1 MEPPHV
7 ACQRR
12 TPLALP
18 TNADACP
25 DRASA
30 VEPACGAEVAEIANA
45 LAREK
50 CRTGSPAC
58 SFDDSPPCLTAIV
71 EGKCHAQAW
80 EDLAECWT
88 RCILPEGHD
97 GPHNEGCMAWSN
109 RDKRWGSS
117 A

>member
-1 MEPPHV
+1 MDEPL

-18 TNADACP
+18 TSTDACP
-25 DRASA
+25 DRTGAIES
-30 VEPACGAEVAEIANA
+30 VCGAEVAKVADA
-45 LAREK
+45 LARER
-50 CRTGSPAC
+50 CRRLPPTCPSGT
-58 SFDDSPPCLTAIV
+58 SPPCLTAIV
-71 EGKCHAQAW
+71 KGKCHAQAW

-97 GPHNEGCMAWSN
+97 GRHDEGCMMWFN
-109 RDKRWGSS
+109 RERRWEPG